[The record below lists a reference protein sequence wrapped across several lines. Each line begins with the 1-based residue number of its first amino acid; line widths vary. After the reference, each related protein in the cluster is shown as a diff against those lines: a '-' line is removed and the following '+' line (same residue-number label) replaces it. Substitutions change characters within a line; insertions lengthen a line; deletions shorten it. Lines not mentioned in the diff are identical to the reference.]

1 MRILHF
7 SDFHL
12 EKKGIQ
18 NSITLMDRMMDIV
31 RGLNSQKKFDLIIFS
46 GDMLDQGGRSF
57 PSIEEGYK
65 KFHEIV
71 IERFC
76 RELEIDE
83 SKFIAVPGNH
93 EVNRKI
99 IDRKFDIELENSLID
114 SKSIHAHLIDLDRNR
129 GFDERLQDYDKYYRQ
144 PWIANLPEQN
154 PIFTAAKLADHI
166 VVEADGRRIGLSL
179 LNSAWRCGIK
189 IKYTW
194 ASIEKA
200 ANTGK
205 KLLSFFRS
213 NKNEREPE
221 NRVILGPA
229 QITDAISFF
238 NENETNFKF
247 AIAHHHYSLLGAPD
261 SSDSEL
267 CIRDN
272 YNFCFWGHTHHQDA
286 EESIKRSGTIISAT
300 APGMIR
306 WNVADKDYTN
316 GFSVW
321 DLDFSRKIAIER
333 QWKQDRTSHFIQD
346 KGDYEWNFGKHEL
359 IVDFEE
365 YRADAK
371 EHHEIEITS
380 SHLDAIATQIF
391 SNPQDAKILYGIS
404 GIGKSHL
411 LRNILDRNS
420 AYIKDNYRA
429 VYYCERGESI
439 FDELRDR
446 LIQFFRSHRN
456 EDEILVL
463 DNSNYKTILEVL
475 RISEDNR
482 SKIRII
488 GVINSIEIK
497 EKAFSGI
504 PIVEMKI
511 SDIKEDVNNFIDDKI
526 TDLQKRDLIKRFS
539 DGFPKVAIKLVEM
552 ALDDKDFNLSNV
564 HGVLAGLYDQFS
576 EEVNENEELLELLK
590 AMALF
595 QPFPKLEDDSMAL
608 WRCQNLS
615 SLYNK
620 PKSEIIKLID
630 KACKIWNGEL
640 IESSLSG
647 YSIRPYSLAIRLAE
661 QWFVDHSEPEQ
672 FEGLLE
678 EISDLPPAMQPT
690 VISCLIQRLSNM
702 HSSQAAKDLFE
713 RLTAETGV
721 FRSENVVLSD
731 LGSQLIL
738 AASNVNPPAIASSIR
753 SVLES
758 KTSDEIKHINYFA
771 RRNLVF
777 ALSRLIY
784 YPDSFDD
791 ALMAIALLAVNETED
806 RISNNSKGI
815 FEQVFH
821 VVLSGTSV
829 NLSERIRWIKKA
841 AEDKRISSLVPFAIK
856 SSLAWGN
863 FMRTGEI
870 GAENDQCKDYQP
882 SNLEIKEYWED
893 ATRIALEDIEK
904 NGNAAF
910 YSNVISNNL
919 QLWVDSGV
927 TEWVFP
933 LIKSVA
939 EDDRSELKLL
949 EYEFDDICHRIARVN
964 KSLGQQFEALRKH
977 IVTSDFISKL
987 KSRQQE
993 YYLNSHSSNYEDEI
1007 DFFMPLAKEFIEN
1020 GVYKKSEELSSI
1032 LTTQDF
1038 HCWAFCAA
1046 ISESISDK
1054 DLYDLYACVW
1064 ASEALTDDII
1074 SPFLMTFCS
1083 MTRKR
1088 GATKILIDHIYDQG
1102 LLRLYTRLM
1111 ARTEDEKLTN
1121 LANLESKP
1129 NEDFNFLPI
1138 YLDHVSLTV
1147 ESQDLLLD
1155 YLNEHFDSNQDEII
1169 SFVIRHYSIT
1179 PLDHFKAS
1187 TIKSIIMKF
1196 QPHEDLGFRL
1206 DDLVRFVIRILKYE
1220 KDVDFASHVF
1230 DLFLNMPE
1238 IRFDTHAYSDLYEH
1252 LIREYPD
1259 AFLEKLIEKM
1269 ADARPFSIEYR
1280 LRESLGS
1287 GYGFAAGPL
1296 FTLNDDLLKKILEK
1310 QGIKTARMFASSCPV
1325 FGKSMQFSDWI
1336 IFLLDHYG
1344 NDKEVLDNLSQNL
1357 GSFSWTG
1364 SLVPLLEKKIK
1375 CFEKISNH
1383 QIPEVNEWAASN
1395 LKFLRKQKTAE
1406 ETNEDFLDH
1415 LYR

>member
-12 EKKGIQ
+12 EKDGIQ
-18 NSITLMDRMMDIV
+18 NSITLMDRMMEIV
-31 RGLNSQKKFDLIIFS
+31 SALNSQKKFDLIIFS

-57 PSIEEGYK
+57 PSIGEGYK

-76 RELEIDE
+76 REIEIDE

-93 EVNRKI
+93 EVNRTK
-99 IDRKFDIELENSLID
+99 IDRKIDIELENSLTTSNNIN
-114 SKSIHAHLIDLDRNR
+114 AHLINPHTNR
-129 GFDERLQDYDKYYRQ
+129 GFNERLQDYDKYYRQ
-144 PWIANLPEQN
+144 PWIAKVSEQN
-154 PIFTAAKLADHI
+154 PIFNTVQLADHI

-179 LNSAWRCGIK
+179 LNSAWRCGLK
-189 IKYTW
+189 IKYSS
-194 ASIEKA
+194 ALVEKVI
-200 ANTGK
+200 NKSK
-205 KLLSFFRS
+205 KLISSFRS
-213 NKNEREPE
+213 NKNERHPE
-221 NRVILGPA
+221 NRVIIGPA
-229 QITDAISFF
+229 QITGAISFF
-238 NENETNFKF
+238 DANNANFKF

-272 YNFCFWGHTHHQDA
+272 YNFCFWGHTHQQTA
-286 EESIKRSGTIISAT
+286 EESIKREGKIISAT

-306 WNVADKDYTN
+306 WNVADTVYTN

-321 DLDFSRKIAIER
+321 DLDFSRRIAVER
-333 QWKQDRTSHFIQD
+333 QWIQAKTSRFIQE
-346 KGDYEWNFGKHEL
+346 KSEYKWNFGNSEL
-359 IVDFEE
+359 IVNFEE
-365 YRADAK
+365 YRLEAK
-371 EHHEIEITS
+371 EHHSIEIKS
-380 SHLDAIATQIF
+380 SHLDAIANQIF
-391 SNPQDAKILYGIS
+391 SNPQDAKLLYGIS

-411 LRNILDRNS
+411 LRNILDKNS
-420 AYIKDNYRA
+420 AYLKDVYKA
-429 VYYCERGESI
+429 VYYCERGESL

-446 LIQFFRSHRN
+446 LIQFFKSHRN

-475 RISEDNR
+475 RIRDDNR

-488 GVINSIEIK
+488 GVINSIDIK

-511 SDIKEDVNNFIDDKI
+511 NDIKEDVNNFIDDKI
-526 TDLQKRDLIKRFS
+526 TDLNKRDLIKRFS
-539 DGFPKVAIKLVEM
+539 DGFPKVAIKLVERT
-552 ALDDKDFNLSNV
+552 LDDKEFNLSNV
-564 HGVLAGLYDQFS
+564 DGILAGLYDQFS
-576 EEVNENEELLELLK
+576 KEVNENEELLEVLK

-608 WRCQNLS
+608 WRCRNLS
-615 SLYNK
+615 PLYNK

-678 EISDLPPAMQPT
+678 EISNLPTAMQPT
-690 VISCLIQRLSNM
+690 VISCLKQRLSNM
-702 HSSQAAKDLFE
+702 HSSQAAKDLFL
-713 RLTAETGV
+713 RLTGESGV

-738 AASNVNPPAIASSIR
+738 AASNVNPSAIASSIKY
-753 SVLES
+753 VLDS
-758 KTSDEIKHINYFA
+758 KTSDEIKNINYFA

-791 ALMAIALLAVNETED
+791 ALMALALLAVNETENW
-806 RISNNSKGI
+806 ISNNSKGI

-829 NLSERIRWIKKA
+829 NLSERARWIRKA
-841 AEDKRISSLVPFAIK
+841 AEDQRISSLVPFAIK

-863 FMRTGEI
+863 FVRTGEI
-870 GAENDQCKDYQP
+870 GAENDQCKDYHP
-882 SNLEIKEYWED
+882 SNLEIKEYWEES
-893 ATRIALEDIEK
+893 TRLALEDIKK

-910 YSNVISNNL
+910 YAEVISNNL

-933 LIKSVA
+933 LIKSIA
-939 EDDRSELKLL
+939 LKDPSEIRLL
-949 EYEFDDICHRIARVN
+949 EYEFDDICKRIARAN
-964 KSLGQQFEALRKH
+964 NSLAVQFEALRQH
-977 IVTSDFISKL
+977 IVTLDFISKL

-993 YYLNSHSSNYEDEI
+993 YYLNSHSSSYDDEV
-1007 DFFMPLAKEFIEN
+1007 DFFMPLAKEFIDN
-1020 GVYKKSEELSSI
+1020 GVYKRDEEISSI
-1032 LTTQDF
+1032 LTSEDF

-1046 ISESISDK
+1046 ISETISDK
-1054 DLYDLYACVW
+1054 DLFDLYACIF
-1064 ASEALTDDII
+1064 ASESINDDYI

-1083 MTRKR
+1083 MTRR
-1088 GATKILIDHIYDQG
+1088 RDATKLFIDHIYDQR

-1111 ARTEDEKLTN
+1111 ARTEDEKLTILGN
-1121 LANLESKP
+1121 LMDKF
-1129 NEDFNFLPI
+1129 NEDFIFLPI
-1138 YLDHVSLTV
+1138 YLNHVSLTV
-1147 ESQDLLLD
+1147 ESQDLLLS
-1155 YLNEHFDSNQDEII
+1155 YLKEHFDSYQDEII

-1179 PLDHFKAS
+1179 PLDNFKAS
-1187 TIKSIIMKF
+1187 SIKSIIVRF
-1196 QPHEDLGFRL
+1196 QPHEDIGFRI
-1206 DDLVRFVIRILKYE
+1206 DDLIRFVIRILKYE

-1230 DLFLNMPE
+1230 DLFLKMPE
-1238 IRFDTHAYSDLYEH
+1238 IRFDTHAYSDLYEY
-1252 LIREYPD
+1252 LIKEFPD
-1259 AFLEKLIEKM
+1259 NFLEKLIEEM
-1269 ADARPFSIEYR
+1269 ADAHPFSIQYR

-1296 FTLNDDLLKKILEK
+1296 FTLDDDELKKILKK
-1310 QGIKTARMFASSCPV
+1310 QGTKTARMFASSCPV
-1325 FGKSMQFSDWI
+1325 FGKSMQFSDWVI
-1336 IFLLDHYG
+1336 LLLDHYG
-1344 NDKEVLDNLSQNL
+1344 KDKEVLDNLSQNL

-1375 CFEKISNH
+1375 CFEKIANH
-1383 QIPEVNEWAASN
+1383 QIPEVKEWAASN